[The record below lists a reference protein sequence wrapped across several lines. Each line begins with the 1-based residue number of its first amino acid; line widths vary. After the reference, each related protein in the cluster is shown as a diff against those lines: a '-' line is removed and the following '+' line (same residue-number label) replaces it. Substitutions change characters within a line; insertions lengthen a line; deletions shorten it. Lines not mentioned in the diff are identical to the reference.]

1 MKKRNLLTKLRK
13 WITRTLNDTNNFAYF
28 SLSLLFIGLSFF
40 SLGFETTEKPFTIIS
55 SLGCGGI
62 ASVVVAYLIEKSNNR
77 IIKRRNK
84 TAINQLLYN
93 FDAYVISECQRA
105 LNHCAKHQ
113 DFDIEKDYTI
123 AEIVAMLEKE
133 KSSAVYFKGFSDTIE
148 QGLNGVTEVTLLNFD
163 QSEFGSRLYDLF
175 LALRTT
181 VQTISKVSDMDN
193 SDEIVKI
200 MVIDCLQF
208 INDINIARDKNI
220 TYHILDSDKD
230 YIKSFRAAVKRN
242 QKENIQ

>member
-1 MKKRNLLTKLRK
+1 MKKLKLHIKLSKWLAHKLNNTNALAYVALLILFVA
-13 WITRTLNDTNNFAYF
+13 I
-28 SLSLLFIGLSFF
+28 SLF
-40 SLGFETTEKPFTIIS
+40 SLGFEEKVFTVFS
-55 SLGCGGI
+55 SIGCGGI

-77 IIKRRNK
+77 IMKRRNK
-84 TAINQLLYN
+84 TIINQLLYN

-133 KSSAVYFKGFSDTIE
+133 NSGAIYFKGFSDTIE

-181 VQTISKVSDMDN
+181 IQTISKVLDMDN
-193 SDEIVKI
+193 SDEIIKI

-208 INDINIARDKNI
+208 INDINIARDNNI
-220 TYHILDSDKD
+220 TYHILDSDKE

-242 QKENIQ
+242 QKENVQ